1 MATIQITIPDSLAL
15 VARSAG
21 LLTSEKMEVLLR
33 EQLDRV
39 SVSGAE
45 SQASDDDGYAA
56 EREALERLIRIAR
69 GDTGQSRRVADF
81 LLAWWNSGA
90 CGSFDLTNLWG
101 VDTTIATD
109 MVKVFAYIAVTNRYP
124 DTLGYAKELEAIV
137 HEWRPELK

>member
-124 DTLGYAKELEAIV
+124 DTLGYAKEFEAIV